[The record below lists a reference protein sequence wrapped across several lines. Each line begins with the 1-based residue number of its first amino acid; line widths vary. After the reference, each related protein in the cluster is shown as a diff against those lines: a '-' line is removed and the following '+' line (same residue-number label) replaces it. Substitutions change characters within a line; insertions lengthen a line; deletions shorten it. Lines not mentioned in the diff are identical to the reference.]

1 MTIPQISASLFDS
14 YSMVVYFSAASR
26 NCSSSKPIL
35 VHLCTTIVPSKRNHM
50 SIAPSTFPLFL
61 GSETRPNRRV
71 TEPWTETYPER
82 ELEPSTSWTRKQ
94 RVVPQERLPI
104 YLGGPAKMSL
114 WKCVPAA
121 CLADIFHVIF
131 ARCIC
136 LSQESHL
143 HASLRVR
150 FDMS

>member
-1 MTIPQISASLFDS
+1 MTIPQILSACLIRILWSA
-14 YSMVVYFSAASR
+14 YFSAASR
-26 NCSSSKPIL
+26 NCSSSKPNL

-50 SIAPSTFPLFL
+50 SIAPSTSPPFL

-94 RVVPQERLPI
+94 RVVPQEGLPV

-114 WKCVPAA
+114 WRCVPRRMSRRHFPRHFRTLHMFISRVPPP
-121 CLADIFHVIF
+121 CFTQRVI
-131 ARCIC
+131 
-136 LSQESHL
+136 
-143 HASLRVR
+143 
-150 FDMS
+150 

>member
-35 VHLCTTIVPSKRNHM
+35 GHLCTTIVPSKRNHM
-50 SIAPSTFPLFL
+50 SISPSTSPLFL

-82 ELEPSTSWTRKQ
+82 ELEPSTSWTRKAESGPP
-94 RVVPQERLPI
+94 RTSSHI
-104 YLGGPAKMSL
+104 LGRTRQDESL
-114 WKCVPAA
+114 EMRTPAA

-143 HASLRVR
+143 HASLR
-150 FDMS
+150 